1 MNTTAA
7 ITRPASALAIAG
19 ALAAVYVLWGSTYLA
34 IRFALESYPP
44 FLLGAVR
51 MAIAGSLMY
60 AVLRWRGVPAP
71 TKQQWVT
78 LAKLSIFMVVLSN
91 AMVNLAETQ
100 VSSGLAAIAVA
111 SMPLFAGVFAM
122 LRGRHP
128 SRLEWAGLVV
138 GFVGVLWLGIGGE
151 LSGSMLGL
159 ACLIIAPLAW
169 AWGSI
174 WSRDQD
180 LPEPFMA
187 AAGQML
193 AGTIWLVVAALLRGE
208 HFVGVPSFGATAAML
223 YLVVAGSIFG
233 FTAYIWLLHH
243 VRPALATSYA
253 YVNPPLAVLI
263 GALIGGESFTRHDL
277 GAMAV
282 ILVGVVIITMAKA
295 RATAP
300 VVETLSPASTDADAA
315 ERKQAA

>member
-1 MNTTAA
+1 MAA
-7 ITRPASALAIAG
+7 APDTDLRPASPMAIAL
-19 ALAAVYVLWGSTYLA
+19 ALAAVYILWGSTYLA
-34 IRFALESYPP
+34 IRFALHGYPP
-44 FLLGAVR
+44 FILAAIR
-51 MAIAGSLMY
+51 MAIAGAIMY
-60 AVLRWRGVPAP
+60 AVLRARGLP
-71 TKQQWVT
+71 
-78 LAKLSIFMVVLSN
+78 
-91 AMVNLAETQ
+91 
-100 VSSGLAAIAVA
+100 AIAVA

-128 SRLEWAGLVV
+128 SRMEWMGLIV
-138 GFVGVLWLGIGGE
+138 GFVGVIWLSVGGE
-151 LSGSMLGL
+151 LAGSTLGL

-180 LPEPFMA
+180 LPEPFMM

-193 AGTIWLVVAALLRGE
+193 VGTIWLVLIALVTGERITTMPSFESTAAL
-208 HFVGVPSFGATAAML
+208 L

-253 YVNPPLAVLI
+253 YVNPPLAVLF
-263 GALIGGESFTRHDL
+263 GTLLAGERFTTHDL

-282 ILVGVVIITMAKA
+282 ILAGVVIITIA
-295 RATAP
+295 RARAP
-300 VVETLSPASTDADAA
+300 KPVA
-315 ERKQAA
+315 EPVA